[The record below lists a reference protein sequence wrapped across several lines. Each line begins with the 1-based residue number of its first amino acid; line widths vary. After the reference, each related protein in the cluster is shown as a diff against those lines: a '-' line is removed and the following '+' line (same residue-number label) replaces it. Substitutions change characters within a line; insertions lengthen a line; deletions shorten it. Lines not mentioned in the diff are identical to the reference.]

1 MKRLPL
7 LLLVAILLFSACCL
21 AACGEDMPAPP
32 ESGYSVSGIVT
43 ADGEP
48 LAGVTVLIDAEPAGS
63 TDENG
68 VFSVLCPDY
77 GSIVAFEKEGFA
89 FSPDSHTVRGDVN
102 DLHIL
107 ASPADE
113 SDPDKPDVP
122 DTPDEPDVPDVPD
135 IPDEPDEPDVPDVP
149 DVPDIPDEP
158 DEEEPEPPE
167 PLSAAGSFFSCYAP
181 DGSARIA
188 FAADPL
194 SERITLTLSDGE
206 STLSLSADA
215 RGEVFAS
222 EELRLPFDAEL
233 SDTSL
238 SVILDA
244 DGAVALFGG
253 DFTLTVTC
261 ETEGRQSSV
270 SDAHAFSFAF
280 PAPSVF
286 DLSAEGGVLSW
297 KTEGLP
303 EGCTFAVIASGLIV
317 AETSETSL
325 SLGDIGTTL
334 PEGTLIAVAA
344 VKDGSFVAVSDTI
357 AI

>member
-1 MKRLPL
+1 MKRLPVF
-7 LLLVAILLFSACCL
+7 LLVATLLLSACCL
-21 AACGEDMPAPP
+21 VACGEDMPAPP

-68 VFSVLCPDY
+68 VFSLLCPDY
-77 GSIVAFEKEGFA
+77 GSIVAFEKEGFT

-113 SDPDKPDVP
+113 SDPDDP
-122 DTPDEPDVPDVPD
+122 DTPE
-135 IPDEPDEPDVPDVP
+135 EPDEPDD
-149 DVPDIPDEP
+149 PDIPDVPEGP
-158 DEEEPEPPE
+158 DEEEPGPPE
-167 PLSAAGSFFSCYAP
+167 PLYAAGSFFSYYAP

-194 SERITLTLSDGE
+194 SERITLSLSDGE
-206 STLSLSADA
+206 RTLSLSADA
-215 RGEVFAS
+215 RGEEFAS
-222 EELRLPFDAEL
+222 EELRLPFDTEI
-233 SDTSL
+233 SDTAL

-244 DGAVALFGG
+244 DEAVALFGG

-261 ETEGRQSSV
+261 EAEGRLSSV
-270 SDAHAFSFAF
+270 SDAHTFSFAF
-280 PAPSVF
+280 PTPSAF
-286 DLSAEGGVLSW
+286 DLSAEDGVLSW

-303 EGCTFAVIASGLIV
+303 EGCTFAVIANGIIV

-325 SLGDIGTTL
+325 SLGDIGATL
-334 PEGTLIAVAA
+334 PEGATLAVAA

>member
-1 MKRLPL
+1 MKRPPL

-113 SDPDKPDVP
+113 SDPDD
-122 DTPDEPDVPDVPD
+122 PD
-135 IPDEPDEPDVPDVP
+135 IPDTPDEPDVPDVP

-167 PLSAAGSFFSCYAP
+167 PLSDAGSFFSYYAP

-206 STLSLSADA
+206 RTLSLSADA

-222 EELRLPFDAEL
+222 EELCLPFDAEL

-244 DGAVALFGG
+244 DGAVVLFGG
-253 DFTLTVTC
+253 GFTLTVTC
-261 ETEGRQSSV
+261 EAEGRQASV

-280 PAPSVF
+280 PTPSVF

-303 EGCTFAVIASGLIV
+303 EGCTFAVIANGLIV

>member
-1 MKRLPL
+1 MKRLPF
-7 LLLVAILLFSACCL
+7 LLLVATLLLSACCL

-113 SDPDKPDVP
+113 SDPDD
-122 DTPDEPDVPDVPD
+122 PD
-135 IPDEPDEPDVPDVP
+135 IPDTPNEPDVPDVP

-167 PLSAAGSFFSCYAP
+167 PLSDAGSFFSCYAP

-206 STLSLSADA
+206 RTLSLSAGA

-233 SDTSL
+233 SDTAL

-244 DGAVALFGG
+244 DGAVVLFGG

-261 ETEGRQSSV
+261 EAEGRQASV

-280 PAPSVF
+280 PTPSVS
-286 DLSAEGGVLSW
+286 LPTAEGGVLSW
-297 KTEGLP
+297 KAEGLP
-303 EGCTFAVIASGLIV
+303 EGCTFAVIANGLIV

-344 VKDGSFVAVSDTI
+344 VKDGSFVAVSDAI

>member
-7 LLLVAILLFSACCL
+7 LLLVATLLFSACCL

-135 IPDEPDEPDVPDVP
+135 VPDT
-149 DVPDIPDEP
+149 P

-167 PLSAAGSFFSCYAP
+167 PLSAAGSFFSYYAP

-206 STLSLSADA
+206 RTLSLSADA

-222 EELRLPFDAEL
+222 EELCLPFDAEL

-261 ETEGRQSSV
+261 EAEGRQASV

-280 PAPSVF
+280 PTPSVF

-303 EGCTFAVIASGLIV
+303 EGCTFAVIANGLIV
-317 AETSETSL
+317 TETSETSL
-325 SLGDIGTTL
+325 SIGDIGTTL
-334 PEGTLIAVAA
+334 PEGTLLAVAA

>member
-113 SDPDKPDVP
+113 SDPDDPDVP
-122 DTPDEPDVPDVPD
+122 DTPE
-135 IPDEPDEPDVPDVP
+135 EPDVPDVP
-149 DVPDIPDEP
+149 DVPDEP

-167 PLSAAGSFFSCYAP
+167 PLSAAGSFFSYYAP

-206 STLSLSADA
+206 RTLSLSADA

-261 ETEGRQSSV
+261 EAEGRQASV

-303 EGCTFAVIASGLIV
+303 EGCTFAVIANGLIV
-317 AETSETSL
+317 AKTSETSL

-334 PEGTLIAVAA
+334 PEGTLLAVAA

>member
-1 MKRLPL
+1 MKRLPF
-7 LLLVAILLFSACCL
+7 LLLVATLLFSACCL

-113 SDPDKPDVP
+113 SDPDDPDIP
-122 DTPDEPDVPDVPD
+122 DTPDEPDVPDV
-135 IPDEPDEPDVPDVP
+135 
-149 DVPDIPDEP
+149 PDEP

-167 PLSAAGSFFSCYAP
+167 PLSAAGSFFSYYAP
-181 DGSARIA
+181 DGSSRIA

-206 STLSLSADA
+206 RTLSLSADA

-233 SDTSL
+233 SDNSL

-244 DGAVALFGG
+244 DGAVVLFGG

-261 ETEGRQSSV
+261 EAEGRQASV

-280 PAPSVF
+280 PTPSVF

-303 EGCTFAVIASGLIV
+303 EGCTFAVIANGLIV

-325 SLGDIGTTL
+325 SIGAIGTTL
-334 PEGTLIAVAA
+334 PEGTLLAVAA

>member
-89 FSPDSHTVRGDVN
+89 FSPDYHTVRGDVN

-113 SDPDKPDVP
+113 SDPDDPDVP
-122 DTPDEPDVPDVPD
+122 DTPE
-135 IPDEPDEPDVPDVP
+135 EPDVPDVP
-149 DVPDIPDEP
+149 DVPDEP

-167 PLSAAGSFFSCYAP
+167 PLSAAGSFFSYYAP

-206 STLSLSADA
+206 RTLSLSADA

-244 DGAVALFGG
+244 DGAVVLFGG

-261 ETEGRQSSV
+261 EAEGRQASV

-303 EGCTFAVIASGLIV
+303 EGCTFAVIANGLIV

-334 PEGTLIAVAA
+334 PEGTLLAVAA

>member
-7 LLLVAILLFSACCL
+7 FLLVAILLFSACCL

-89 FSPDSHTVRGDVN
+89 FSPDSHTVRGNVN

-113 SDPDKPDVP
+113 SDPDKPD
-122 DTPDEPDVPDVPD
+122 TPE
-135 IPDEPDEPDVPDVP
+135 EPDEPDVPDVP
-149 DVPDIPDEP
+149 DVPDEP

-167 PLSAAGSFFSCYAP
+167 PLSAAGSFFSYYAP

-206 STLSLSADA
+206 RTLSLSADA

-261 ETEGRQSSV
+261 EAEGRQSSV

-303 EGCTFAVIASGLIV
+303 AGCTFAVIANGLIV

-334 PEGTLIAVAA
+334 PEGTLLAVAA
-344 VKDGSFVAVSDTI
+344 VKDGSFVAVSDAI

>member
-21 AACGEDMPAPP
+21 AACGEEMPAPP

-113 SDPDKPDVP
+113 SDPDDPDIP

-135 IPDEPDEPDVPDVP
+135 V
-149 DVPDIPDEP
+149 PDEP

-167 PLSAAGSFFSCYAP
+167 PLSAAGSFFSYYAP

-206 STLSLSADA
+206 RTLSLSADA

-261 ETEGRQSSV
+261 EAEGRQASV

-280 PAPSVF
+280 PTPSVF

-303 EGCTFAVIASGLIV
+303 EGCTFAVIANGLIV
-317 AETSETSL
+317 AKTSETSL
-325 SLGDIGTTL
+325 SIGDIGTTL
-334 PEGTLIAVAA
+334 PEGTLLAVAA

>member
-7 LLLVAILLFSACCL
+7 FLLVAILLFSACCL

-113 SDPDKPDVP
+113 SDPDKPD
-122 DTPDEPDVPDVPD
+122 TPE
-135 IPDEPDEPDVPDVP
+135 EPDEPDVPDVP
-149 DVPDIPDEP
+149 DVPDEP

-167 PLSAAGSFFSCYAP
+167 PLSAAGSFFSYYAP

-206 STLSLSADA
+206 RTLSLSADA

-261 ETEGRQSSV
+261 EAEGRQSSV

-303 EGCTFAVIASGLIV
+303 EGCTFAVIANGLIV

>member
-113 SDPDKPDVP
+113 SDPDKPD
-122 DTPDEPDVPDVPD
+122 TPE
-135 IPDEPDEPDVPDVP
+135 EPDEPDVPDVP
-149 DVPDIPDEP
+149 DVPDEP
-158 DEEEPEPPE
+158 DEEEPDPPE
-167 PLSAAGSFFSCYAP
+167 PLSAAGSFFSYYAP

-206 STLSLSADA
+206 RTLSLSADA

-261 ETEGRQSSV
+261 EAEGRQSSV

-280 PAPSVF
+280 PTPSVF

-303 EGCTFAVIASGLIV
+303 EGCTFAVIANGLIV

-334 PEGTLIAVAA
+334 PEGTLLAVAA
-344 VKDGSFVAVSDTI
+344 VKDGSFVAVSDAI

>member
-21 AACGEDMPAPP
+21 AACGEDMPAPS

-113 SDPDKPDVP
+113 SDPDVPDVP
-122 DTPDEPDVPDVPD
+122 DT
-135 IPDEPDEPDVPDVP
+135 PDEPDVPDVP

-206 STLSLSADA
+206 RTLSLSADA
-215 RGEVFAS
+215 RGEAFAS
-222 EELRLPFDAEL
+222 EELCLPFDAEI

-244 DGAVALFGG
+244 DGAVVLFGG
-253 DFTLTVTC
+253 DFTLTVSC
-261 ETEGRQSSV
+261 EAEGRQASV

-280 PAPSVF
+280 PTPSVF

-303 EGCTFAVIASGLIV
+303 EGCTFAVIANGLIV

-325 SLGDIGTTL
+325 SIGDIGTTL
-334 PEGTLIAVAA
+334 PEGTLLAVAA
-344 VKDGSFVAVSDTI
+344 VKDGSFVAVSDAI

>member
-1 MKRLPL
+1 MKRLPF

-113 SDPDKPDVP
+113 SDPDDPDIP

-135 IPDEPDEPDVPDVP
+135 V
-149 DVPDIPDEP
+149 PDEP

-167 PLSAAGSFFSCYAP
+167 PLSAAGSFFSYYAP

-194 SERITLTLSDGE
+194 SERITLTMSDGE
-206 STLSLSADA
+206 RTLSLSADA

-233 SDTSL
+233 SDNSL

-244 DGAVALFGG
+244 DGGVALFGG

-261 ETEGRQSSV
+261 EAEGRQASV

-280 PAPSVF
+280 PTPSVF

-303 EGCTFAVIASGLIV
+303 EGCTFAVIANGLIV

-334 PEGTLIAVAA
+334 PEGTLLAVAA

>member
-1 MKRLPL
+1 MKRLTL
-7 LLLVAILLFSACCL
+7 LLLVATLLFSACCL

-113 SDPDKPDVP
+113 SDPDD
-122 DTPDEPDVPDVPD
+122 PD
-135 IPDEPDEPDVPDVP
+135 IPDTPDEPDVPDVP

-167 PLSAAGSFFSCYAP
+167 PLSAAGSFFSYYAP

-206 STLSLSADA
+206 RTLSLSADA

-261 ETEGRQSSV
+261 EAEGRQPSV

-303 EGCTFAVIASGLIV
+303 EGCTFAVIANGLIV

-334 PEGTLIAVAA
+334 PEGTLLAVAA

>member
-113 SDPDKPDVP
+113 SDPDD
-122 DTPDEPDVPDVPD
+122 PD
-135 IPDEPDEPDVPDVP
+135 IPDTPDEPDVPDVP

-167 PLSAAGSFFSCYAP
+167 PLSDAGSFFSYYAP

-215 RGEVFAS
+215 RGEEFAS

-253 DFTLTVTC
+253 DFTLTVSC
-261 ETEGRQSSV
+261 EAEGRQSSV

-280 PAPSVF
+280 PAPSVS
-286 DLSAEGGVLSW
+286 LPTAEGGVLSW

-303 EGCTFAVIASGLIV
+303 EGCTFAVIANGLIV

-334 PEGTLIAVAA
+334 PEGTLLAVAA
-344 VKDGSFVAVSDTI
+344 VKDGSFVAVSDAI

>member
-21 AACGEDMPAPP
+21 AACGEEMPAPP

-113 SDPDKPDVP
+113 SDPDD
-122 DTPDEPDVPDVPD
+122 PD
-135 IPDEPDEPDVPDVP
+135 IPDTPDEPDVPDVP

-167 PLSAAGSFFSCYAP
+167 PLSAAGSFFSYYAP

-206 STLSLSADA
+206 RTLSLSADA

-261 ETEGRQSSV
+261 EAEGRQASV

-280 PAPSVF
+280 PTPSVF

-303 EGCTFAVIASGLIV
+303 EGCTFAVIANGLIV

-325 SLGDIGTTL
+325 SIGDIGTTL
-334 PEGTLIAVAA
+334 PEGTLLAVAA

>member
-113 SDPDKPDVP
+113 SDPDKPD
-122 DTPDEPDVPDVPD
+122 
-135 IPDEPDEPDVPDVP
+135 IPDEPDVPDVP
-149 DVPDIPDEP
+149 DVPDEP

-167 PLSAAGSFFSCYAP
+167 PLSAADSFFSYSAP

-206 STLSLSADA
+206 RTLSLSADA

-233 SDTSL
+233 SNTSL

-261 ETEGRQSSV
+261 EAEGRQASV

-280 PAPSVF
+280 PTPSVF

-303 EGCTFAVIASGLIV
+303 EGCTFAVIANGLIV

-325 SLGDIGTTL
+325 SIGDIGTTL
-334 PEGTLIAVAA
+334 PEGTLLAVAA

>member
-7 LLLVAILLFSACCL
+7 LLLVATLLFSACCL

-113 SDPDKPDVP
+113 SDPDVPDVP

-135 IPDEPDEPDVPDVP
+135 V
-149 DVPDIPDEP
+149 PDEP

-206 STLSLSADA
+206 RTLSLSADA

-222 EELRLPFDAEL
+222 EELCLPFDAEL

-244 DGAVALFGG
+244 DGAVVLFGG

-261 ETEGRQSSV
+261 EAEGRQASV

-280 PAPSVF
+280 PTPSVF

-303 EGCTFAVIASGLIV
+303 EGCTFAVIANGLIV

-334 PEGTLIAVAA
+334 PEGTLIAIAA
-344 VKDGSFVAVSDTI
+344 VKDSSFVAVSDTI

>member
-1 MKRLPL
+1 MKRPPL
-7 LLLVAILLFSACCL
+7 LLLVATLLLSACCL

-113 SDPDKPDVP
+113 SDPDD
-122 DTPDEPDVPDVPD
+122 PD
-135 IPDEPDEPDVPDVP
+135 IPDTPDEPDVPDVP

-167 PLSAAGSFFSCYAP
+167 PLSDAGSFFSYYAP

-206 STLSLSADA
+206 RTLSLSADA

-222 EELRLPFDAEL
+222 EELCLPFDAEL

-261 ETEGRQSSV
+261 EAEGRQASV

-303 EGCTFAVIASGLIV
+303 EGCTFAVIANGLIV

>member
-113 SDPDKPDVP
+113 SDPDKPD
-122 DTPDEPDVPDVPD
+122 
-135 IPDEPDEPDVPDVP
+135 IPDEPDVPDVP
-149 DVPDIPDEP
+149 DVPDEP

-167 PLSAAGSFFSCYAP
+167 PLSAAGSFFSYYAP

-206 STLSLSADA
+206 RTLSLSADA

-261 ETEGRQSSV
+261 EAEGRQASV

-303 EGCTFAVIASGLIV
+303 EGCTFAVIANGLIV
-317 AETSETSL
+317 AKTSETSL

-334 PEGTLIAVAA
+334 PEGTLLAVAA

>member
-1 MKRLPL
+1 MKRPPL

-113 SDPDKPDVP
+113 SDPD
-122 DTPDEPDVPDVPD
+122 VPDV
-135 IPDEPDEPDVPDVP
+135 
-149 DVPDIPDEP
+149 PDEP

-181 DGSARIA
+181 DGSVRIA

-206 STLSLSADA
+206 RTLSLSADA

-222 EELRLPFDAEL
+222 EELCLPFDAEL

-244 DGAVALFGG
+244 DGAVVLFGG

-261 ETEGRQSSV
+261 EAEGRQASV

-303 EGCTFAVIASGLIV
+303 EGCTFAVIANGLIV

-325 SLGDIGTTL
+325 SIGDIGTTL
-334 PEGTLIAVAA
+334 PEGTLLAVAA

>member
-113 SDPDKPDVP
+113 SDPDDPDVP
-122 DTPDEPDVPDVPD
+122 DTPE
-135 IPDEPDEPDVPDVP
+135 EPDVPDVP
-149 DVPDIPDEP
+149 DVPDEP

-167 PLSAAGSFFSCYAP
+167 PLSAAGSFFSYYAP
-181 DGSARIA
+181 DGSARRRRRC
-188 FAADPL
+188 DN
-194 SERITLTLSDGE
+194 D
-206 STLSLSADA
+206 
-215 RGEVFAS
+215 V
-222 EELRLPFDAEL
+222 
-233 SDTSL
+233 
-238 SVILDA
+238 
-244 DGAVALFGG
+244 
-253 DFTLTVTC
+253 
-261 ETEGRQSSV
+261 
-270 SDAHAFSFAF
+270 
-280 PAPSVF
+280 
-286 DLSAEGGVLSW
+286 
-297 KTEGLP
+297 
-303 EGCTFAVIASGLIV
+303 
-317 AETSETSL
+317 
-325 SLGDIGTTL
+325 
-334 PEGTLIAVAA
+334 
-344 VKDGSFVAVSDTI
+344 
-357 AI
+357 

>member
-113 SDPDKPDVP
+113 SDPDD
-122 DTPDEPDVPDVPD
+122 PD
-135 IPDEPDEPDVPDVP
+135 IPDTPDEPDVPDVP

-167 PLSAAGSFFSCYAP
+167 PLSAAGSFFSYYAP

-206 STLSLSADA
+206 RTLSLSADA

-261 ETEGRQSSV
+261 EAEGRQASV

-303 EGCTFAVIASGLIV
+303 EGCTFAVIANGLIV

-334 PEGTLIAVAA
+334 PEGTLLAVAA

>member
-1 MKRLPL
+1 MKRQPF

-48 LAGVTVLIDAEPAGS
+48 LAGVTVLIDAEPTGS

-113 SDPDKPDVP
+113 SDPDDPDVP

-135 IPDEPDEPDVPDVP
+135 V
-149 DVPDIPDEP
+149 PDEP

-167 PLSAAGSFFSCYAP
+167 PLSAAGSFFSYYAP

-206 STLSLSADA
+206 MTLSLSADA

-261 ETEGRQSSV
+261 EAEGRQASV

-280 PAPSVF
+280 PAPSV
-286 DLSAEGGVLSW
+286 SPPTAEGGVLSW
-297 KTEGLP
+297 KTEGLT
-303 EGCTFAVIASGLIV
+303 EGCTFAVIANGLIV
-317 AETSETSL
+317 AKTSETSL

>member
-113 SDPDKPDVP
+113 SDPDD
-122 DTPDEPDVPDVPD
+122 PD
-135 IPDEPDEPDVPDVP
+135 IPDTPDEPDVPDVP

-167 PLSAAGSFFSCYAP
+167 PLSAAGSFFSYYAP

-206 STLSLSADA
+206 RTLSLSADA

-244 DGAVALFGG
+244 DEAVALFGG

-261 ETEGRQSSV
+261 EAEGRQASV

-303 EGCTFAVIASGLIV
+303 EGCTFAVIANGLIV
-317 AETSETSL
+317 AKTSETSL

-334 PEGTLIAVAA
+334 PEGTLLAVAA

>member
-135 IPDEPDEPDVPDVP
+135 VPDT
-149 DVPDIPDEP
+149 P

-167 PLSAAGSFFSCYAP
+167 PLSAAGSFFSYYAP

-206 STLSLSADA
+206 RTLSLSADA

-244 DGAVALFGG
+244 DGAVVLFGG

-261 ETEGRQSSV
+261 EAEGRQASV

-280 PAPSVF
+280 PTPSVF

-303 EGCTFAVIASGLIV
+303 EGCTFAVIANGLIV

>member
-1 MKRLPL
+1 MKRLTL

-135 IPDEPDEPDVPDVP
+135 
-149 DVPDIPDEP
+149 VPDIPDEP

-167 PLSAAGSFFSCYAP
+167 PLSAAGSFFSYYAP

-261 ETEGRQSSV
+261 EAEGRQASV

-303 EGCTFAVIASGLIV
+303 EGCTFAVIANGLIV

-334 PEGTLIAVAA
+334 PEGTLLAVAA
-344 VKDGSFVAVSDTI
+344 VKDGLFVAVSDTI

>member
-113 SDPDKPDVP
+113 SDPDDPDVP
-122 DTPDEPDVPDVPD
+122 DTPE
-135 IPDEPDEPDVPDVP
+135 EPDVPDVP
-149 DVPDIPDEP
+149 DVPDEP

-167 PLSAAGSFFSCYAP
+167 PLSAAGSFFSYYAP

-206 STLSLSADA
+206 RTLSLSADA

-244 DGAVALFGG
+244 DGAVVLFGG

-261 ETEGRQSSV
+261 EAEGRQASV

-303 EGCTFAVIASGLIV
+303 EGCTFAVIANGLIV

-334 PEGTLIAVAA
+334 PEGTLLAVAA

>member
-1 MKRLPL
+1 MKRLPF
-7 LLLVAILLFSACCL
+7 LLLVATLLFSACCL

-113 SDPDKPDVP
+113 SDPDKPD
-122 DTPDEPDVPDVPD
+122 TPE
-135 IPDEPDEPDVPDVP
+135 EPDEPDVPDVP
-149 DVPDIPDEP
+149 DVPDEP

-206 STLSLSADA
+206 STLSLAADA

-261 ETEGRQSSV
+261 EAEGRQASV

-280 PAPSVF
+280 PAPSVS
-286 DLSAEGGVLSW
+286 LPTAEGGVLSW

-303 EGCTFAVIASGLIV
+303 EGCTFAVIANGLIV

-344 VKDGSFVAVSDTI
+344 VKNGSFVAVSDTI

>member
-135 IPDEPDEPDVPDVP
+135 VPDT
-149 DVPDIPDEP
+149 P

-167 PLSAAGSFFSCYAP
+167 PLSAAGSFFSYYAP

-206 STLSLSADA
+206 RTLSLSADA

-261 ETEGRQSSV
+261 EAEGRQASV

-280 PAPSVF
+280 PTPSVF

-303 EGCTFAVIASGLIV
+303 EGCTFAVIANGLIV

-334 PEGTLIAVAA
+334 PEGTLLAVAA

>member
-1 MKRLPL
+1 MKRLPF
-7 LLLVAILLFSACCL
+7 LLLVATLLFSACCL

-135 IPDEPDEPDVPDVP
+135 V
-149 DVPDIPDEP
+149 PDEP

-167 PLSAAGSFFSCYAP
+167 PLSAAGSFFSYYAP

-215 RGEVFAS
+215 RGEAFAS

-244 DGAVALFGG
+244 DGAVVLLGG

-261 ETEGRQSSV
+261 EAEGRQASV

-280 PAPSVF
+280 PTPSVF

-303 EGCTFAVIASGLIV
+303 EGCTFAVIANGLIV

-334 PEGTLIAVAA
+334 PEGTLLAIAA
-344 VKDGSFVAVSDTI
+344 VKDGSFVAVSDAI

>member
-1 MKRLPL
+1 MKRLPF
-7 LLLVAILLFSACCL
+7 LLLVATLLFSACCL

-113 SDPDKPDVP
+113 SDPDDPDI
-122 DTPDEPDVPDVPD
+122 PDEPDVPDV
-135 IPDEPDEPDVPDVP
+135 
-149 DVPDIPDEP
+149 PDEP

-167 PLSAAGSFFSCYAP
+167 PLSAAGSFFSYYAP

-206 STLSLSADA
+206 RTLSLSADA

-261 ETEGRQSSV
+261 EAEGRQASV

-303 EGCTFAVIASGLIV
+303 EGCTFAVIANGLIV

-325 SLGDIGTTL
+325 SLGDISTTL

>member
-113 SDPDKPDVP
+113 SDPDEPDVP
-122 DTPDEPDVPDVPD
+122 DTPE
-135 IPDEPDEPDVPDVP
+135 EPDVPDVP
-149 DVPDIPDEP
+149 DVPDEP

-167 PLSAAGSFFSCYAP
+167 PLSAAGSFFSYYAP

-206 STLSLSADA
+206 RTLSLSADA

-244 DGAVALFGG
+244 DGAVVLFGG

-261 ETEGRQSSV
+261 EAEGRQASV

-280 PAPSVF
+280 PTPSVF

-303 EGCTFAVIASGLIV
+303 EGCTFAVIANGLIV

-325 SLGDIGTTL
+325 SIGDIGTTL
-334 PEGTLIAVAA
+334 PEGTLLAVAA

>member
-1 MKRLPL
+1 MKKLPL

-43 ADGEP
+43 ANGEP

-113 SDPDKPDVP
+113 SDPDD
-122 DTPDEPDVPDVPD
+122 PD
-135 IPDEPDEPDVPDVP
+135 IPDEPDVPDVP

-167 PLSAAGSFFSCYAP
+167 PLSAAGSFFSYYAP

-194 SERITLTLSDGE
+194 SERITLTLSDDE
-206 STLSLSADA
+206 RTLSLSADA

-244 DGAVALFGG
+244 DEAVALFGG

-261 ETEGRQSSV
+261 EAEGRQASV

-303 EGCTFAVIASGLIV
+303 EGCTFAVIANGLIV
-317 AETSETSL
+317 AETSATSL
-325 SLGDIGTTL
+325 SIGDIGTTL
-334 PEGTLIAVAA
+334 PEGTLLAVAA
-344 VKDGSFVAVSDTI
+344 VKDGSFVAVSDTV

>member
-7 LLLVAILLFSACCL
+7 LLLVATLLFSACCL

-113 SDPDKPDVP
+113 SDPDVPDVP
-122 DTPDEPDVPDVPD
+122 DTPDE
-135 IPDEPDEPDVPDVP
+135 PDVP

-167 PLSAAGSFFSCYAP
+167 PLSAAGSFFSYYAP

-215 RGEVFAS
+215 RGEEFAS
-222 EELRLPFDAEL
+222 EDLRLPFDAEL

-261 ETEGRQSSV
+261 EAEGRQASV

-303 EGCTFAVIASGLIV
+303 EGCTFAVIANGLIV

-325 SLGDIGTTL
+325 SLGDIDTTL

>member
-1 MKRLPL
+1 MRRISDTE
-7 LLLVAILLFSACCL
+7 VRRGLFFRSVFQSKNALFGLSDIDEVPDAVPEAL
-21 AACGEDMPAPP
+21 AARLELCCRALAQGVAQDRAVVASAVQVCKLRFPFKNFEHLLGVVMPVRGAVNVAARANLRGKHPDERLRDEAPLVVTRFAPGIGEVDVHAI
-32 ESGYSVSGIVT
+32 ERIVRNHV
-43 ADGEP
+43 AHDF
-48 LAGVTVLIDAEPAGS
+48 
-63 TDENG
+63 NG
-68 VFSVLCPDY
+68 VVTNDAHVLY
-77 GSIVAFEKEGFA
+77 AAFFEALGK
-89 FSPDSHTVRGDVN
+89 
-102 DLHIL
+102 
-107 ASPADE
+107 
-113 SDPDKPDVP
+113 
-122 DTPDEPDVPDVPD
+122 
-135 IPDEPDEPDVPDVP
+135 
-149 DVPDIPDEP
+149 
-158 DEEEPEPPE
+158 
-167 PLSAAGSFFSCYAP
+167 C
-181 DGSARIA
+181 
-188 FAADPL
+188 
-194 SERITLTLSDGE
+194 
-206 STLSLSADA
+206 ADA

-244 DGAVALFGG
+244 DGAIALFGG

-261 ETEGRQSSV
+261 EVEGRQASV

-303 EGCTFAVIASGLIV
+303 EGCTFAVIANGLIV

>member
-113 SDPDKPDVP
+113 SDPDD
-122 DTPDEPDVPDVPD
+122 PD
-135 IPDEPDEPDVPDVP
+135 IPDTPDEPDVPDVP

-167 PLSAAGSFFSCYAP
+167 PLSAADSFFSYYAP

-206 STLSLSADA
+206 RTLSLSADA

-244 DGAVALFGG
+244 DEAVALFGG

-261 ETEGRQSSV
+261 EAEGRQASV

-303 EGCTFAVIASGLIV
+303 EGCTFAVIANGLIV
-317 AETSETSL
+317 AKTSETSL

-334 PEGTLIAVAA
+334 PEGTLLAVAA

>member
-1 MKRLPL
+1 MKRQPL
-7 LLLVAILLFSACCL
+7 LLLVATLLLSACCL

-122 DTPDEPDVPDVPD
+122 DTPDKPDVPDV
-135 IPDEPDEPDVPDVP
+135 
-149 DVPDIPDEP
+149 PDEP

-167 PLSAAGSFFSCYAP
+167 PLSDAGSFFSYYAP

-222 EELRLPFDAEL
+222 EELCLPFDAEL

-244 DGAVALFGG
+244 DGAVVLFGG
-253 DFTLTVTC
+253 DFTLTVSC
-261 ETEGRQSSV
+261 EAEGRQSSV

-303 EGCTFAVIASGLIV
+303 EGCTFAVIANGLIV

-334 PEGTLIAVAA
+334 PEGTLLAVAA
-344 VKDGSFVAVSDTI
+344 VKDGLFVAVSDAI

>member
-113 SDPDKPDVP
+113 SDPDDPDVP
-122 DTPDEPDVPDVPD
+122 DTPEEPDVPA
-135 IPDEPDEPDVPDVP
+135 VPDV
-149 DVPDIPDEP
+149 PDEP

-167 PLSAAGSFFSCYAP
+167 PLSAAGSFFSYYAP

-206 STLSLSADA
+206 RTLSLSADA

-222 EELRLPFDAEL
+222 EELCLPFDAEL

-261 ETEGRQSSV
+261 EAEGRQASV

-280 PAPSVF
+280 PTPSVF

-303 EGCTFAVIASGLIV
+303 EGCTFAVIANGLIV

-325 SLGDIGTTL
+325 SIGDIGTTL
-334 PEGTLIAVAA
+334 PEGTLLAVAA

>member
-1 MKRLPL
+1 MKRLPF
-7 LLLVAILLFSACCL
+7 LLLVATLLLSACCL

-113 SDPDKPDVP
+113 SDPDVPDVP
-122 DTPDEPDVPDVPD
+122 DT
-135 IPDEPDEPDVPDVP
+135 PDEPDVPDVP

-206 STLSLSADA
+206 RTLSLSADA

-261 ETEGRQSSV
+261 EAEGRQSSV

-280 PAPSVF
+280 PTPSVF

-303 EGCTFAVIASGLIV
+303 EGCTFAVIANGLIV

-334 PEGTLIAVAA
+334 PEGTLLAVAA
-344 VKDGSFVAVSDTI
+344 VKDGSFVAVSDAI